1 MQILR
6 LILLKL
12 KPLVSTLCMILLFG
26 PSAARAT
33 ITATLENP
41 PDGEHMSGIHTISG
55 WAYSDTGAPVSVRL
69 RIDGE
74 HPGSDSVL
82 RRTQRCPRR
91 VSGRPFG
98 HIFQF
103 VVQLRP
109 AQCRGAY
116 HWS

>member
-41 PDGEHMSGIHTISG
+41 PDGEHMSGNS
-55 WAYSDTGAPVSVRL
+55 
-69 RIDGE
+69 
-74 HPGSDSVL
+74 
-82 RRTQRCPRR
+82 
-91 VSGRPFG
+91 
-98 HIFQF
+98 
-103 VVQLRP
+103 
-109 AQCRGAY
+109 Y
-116 HWS
+116 HLGLGV